1 MVLYYIKH
9 EPRIRK
15 PKIIQPEF
23 LWILVY
29 IDIFMTSLLKQISS
43 LIIHFS
49 IHTENQIFLWSVHG
63 SCLSPVLNDLA
74 TLSAES
80 DSHAAFSHL
89 TGSSIAG
96 DLIFLEA
103 VYAFS
108 YRTKM
113 W

>member
-1 MVLYYIKH
+1 
-9 EPRIRK
+9 
-15 PKIIQPEF
+15 
-23 LWILVY
+23 
-29 IDIFMTSLLKQISS
+29 MTWLLKQISS

-49 IHTENQIFLWSVHG
+49 PHTENQIFLWSVHG

-89 TGSSIAG
+89 TSSSISG
-96 DLIFLEA
+96 DLIFPEA

-108 YRTKM
+108 DRTKM